1 MVSPETY
8 ASKQM
13 AQLLGT
19 DLSSSSPP
27 SSTEGMLS
35 LAELADTNDSED

>member
-19 DLSSSSPP
+19 DFSS

>member
-8 ASKQM
+8 VSKQM

-19 DLSSSSPP
+19 DLSSSPP

-35 LAELADTNDSED
+35 LAELADTKDSED